1 MKMNSNTHAECMHK
15 IVTNLLY
22 FIMIEKIF
30 SLLITVR
37 TLAARVMAKKRF
49 FNIRDEN
56 NNNF

>member
-1 MKMNSNTHAECMHK
+1 
-15 IVTNLLY
+15 
-22 FIMIEKIF
+22 MIEKIF